1 MGSMITLGIGNL
13 EVDWGKNFRFTDHSV
28 LFQPSDVTVVDYH
41 YCDSD
46 DRIII
51 EQKEGYARPLGRMLG
66 RLRMLGHDLATA
78 EREYHD
84 LWSLGDQDPE
94 NAGLPFARLC
104 EMLGRVDVK
113 SLPPEYEEVDLGKLF
128 RRELAPRLGIVEGDG
143 IDVWAVSEI
152 IENFSAPSILVM
164 LALNPANLDLPVV
177 WRFAD
182 VVENGWTARADV
194 VRSLRAEEQFLV
206 ITEGSSD
213 VAVLRKALALLRLD
227 TQDFYRFIDASDGY
241 QFFGTGN
248 LFKLAQGLVAIGILN
263 RTVILYDNDTEGRS
277 KLLDTERLR
286 LPSTMRAI
294 RLPDLEHLKKIPAI
308 GPQGREVADINGRAA
323 AIECY
328 LDLHAPSAPPD
339 PHVRWTSFNK
349 QLDAYQGEL
358 VDKELYAK
366 RFLSL
371 RGRPADYDLSGLEAV
386 LTTLEDTCAGLA
398 RAMGHRHTS

>member
-1 MGSMITLGIGNL
+1 M
-13 EVDWGKNFRFTDHSV
+13 GKNWGFTDHSA
-28 LFQPSDVTVVDYH
+28 LFQPGDVTVVDYH
-41 YCDSD
+41 YYDSD

-66 RLRMLGHDLATA
+66 RLRLLGHDLAAA

-84 LWSLGDQDPE
+84 QWGMGDQDPE

-104 EMLGRVDVK
+104 EMLRRVDVK
-113 SLPPEYEEVDLGKLF
+113 SLSPDYGEHDFGKLF
-128 RRELAPRLGIVEGDG
+128 RRELAPRLGVVQGDG
-143 IDVWAVSEI
+143 IDMWTVSQV
-152 IENFSAPSILVM
+152 IENLSASSVLVL
-164 LALNPANLDLPVV
+164 LAQNPENLEVPVI

-182 VVENGWTARADV
+182 VVDNGWTARADV

-213 VAVLRKALALLRLD
+213 VAVLRKALALLRPD

-286 LPSTMRAI
+286 LPSSMCAI
-294 RLPDLEHLKKIPAI
+294 RLPDLERLKKVPAV
-308 GPQGREVADINGRAA
+308 GPQGRDVADINGRAA

-328 LDLHAPSAPPD
+328 LDLDAPGAPPD
-339 PHVRWTSFNK
+339 PHVRWTSYNK

-371 RGRPADYDLSGLEAV
+371 RGRPADYDLSGLEIV

-398 RAMGHRHTS
+398 GVMGHRHTS